1 MNESLANSAASL
13 ATYLAAAK
21 SRSETVAGVQLPRL
35 ASSALM
41 RSGHVP
47 TEELVA
53 VADAAHGLHGR
64 TMPGSRIPIV
74 SPAEL
79 VARRPD
85 KVLLFVRD
93 LLTEVREA
101 LTEIESTVAG
111 GLYLIRSRGRFASH
125 QRLGR

>member
-1 MNESLANSAASL
+1 MRSPGGPRAHSSSELNESLANSAASL

-53 VADAAHGLHGR
+53 VADAAHGHG
-64 TMPGSRIPIV
+64 
-74 SPAEL
+74 
-79 VARRPD
+79 VAFWYDR
-85 KVLLFVRD
+85 
-93 LLTEVREA
+93 A
-101 LTEIESTVAG
+101 
-111 GLYLIRSRGRFASH
+111 
-125 QRLGR
+125 